1 MRRLYVDGADG
12 QLHVTVAGTGPALL
26 LVGSAGRSARV
37 FNGLIQLL
45 ARDFTVVAP
54 DLPGSGN
61 SDPPKPGFTMRDFAR
76 NLVEVLDGLGLERAH
91 FYGFQTGN
99 KVGAALAVGWPGRV
113 GRVVLAG
120 QSHSLV
126 PDKHERD
133 GAILG
138 NVAHYFDEA
147 EMDARARQAQLWA
160 TGFKRVSDIWWDGG
174 LYSDPA
180 GWAGFER
187 AREAVVDRVQ
197 ALPHARAT
205 YEANFAYDLGT
216 DIARITAPLM
226 FVEVVTAA
234 EDASLGRQGAKLLAL
249 QPRARLEMLHEPDGP
264 SHAVTLARQYP
275 ALAALLRGF
284 LLTTPP

>member
-12 QLHVTVAGTGPALL
+12 QVHVTVAGAGPALL

-37 FNGLIQLL
+37 FEGLIELL
-45 ARDFTVVAP
+45 AADFTVVAP

-61 SDPPKPGFTMRDFAR
+61 SDAPKPGFGMRDFAR
-76 NLVEVLDGLGLERAH
+76 NLVEVLDGLGIGRAH
-91 FYGFQTGN
+91 FYGFQTSN
-99 KVGAALAVGWPGRV
+99 KVGAALAVGCPWRV
-113 GRVVLAG
+113 DRVVLAG

-126 PDKHERD
+126 PEKHARD

-147 EMDARARQAQLWA
+147 PMDERARQAQLWA
-160 TGFKRVSDIWWDGG
+160 TGFKRVSDIWWDGA

-180 GWAGFER
+180 RWPAFER
-187 AREAVVDRVQ
+187 ARLAVVDRVQ
-197 ALPHARAT
+197 ALPFARAT
-205 YEANFAYDLGT
+205 YEANFAYDLGA
-216 DIARITAPLM
+216 DLARIAAPLM
-226 FVEVVTAA
+226 FVEVATAA

-249 QPRARLEMLHEPDGP
+249 RPGARLETLVEPDGP

-284 LLTTPP
+284 LLATPP